1 MTPAELEAAV
11 RAAVQAIL
19 DAAGD
24 GWQIAQFVISMGI
37 ERVAAGGEIESAPWL
52 WSPPNQPDW
61 MTDGLIESAFT
72 LRLECGEFDD
82 DDR

>member
-1 MTPAELEAAV
+1 MTPDLEAAV

-19 DAAGD
+19 DAEGD
-24 GWQIAQFVISMGI
+24 GWSIAQFTITMGM
-37 ERVAAGGEIESAPWL
+37 ERVGADGTLESAPWI

-72 LRLECGEFDD
+72 LRLESETED